1 MKNYFIIKLSQQVS
15 CVRDYKKDVS
25 LCFSDN
31 LNLWFFSLDPSG
43 VPQTCGSARGRV

>member
-1 MKNYFIIKLSQQVS
+1 MKNYFIIKLSRQVS

-43 VPQTCGSARGRV
+43 GSASAEAARGRV